1 MSTTASF
8 SREPVVTPGDSA
20 FEESKDVDFEAIQ
33 RSPEF
38 TEVRRR
44 LLRFTFPMSA
54 FFLCWYLAYV
64 LLAAYAHEF
73 MSQQVFGRVTVG
85 LLLGLS
91 QFVSTVVIMI
101 VYVNFARRK
110 IDPHTADLRDKAGAG
125 R

>member
-1 MSTTASF
+1 MSTTTSF
-8 SREPVVTPGDSA
+8 SREHGVTPGDSS
-20 FEESKDVDFEAIQ
+20 FKETKDVDFEAIQ

-44 LLRFTFPMSA
+44 LLRFTFPASV

-64 LLAAYAHEF
+64 LLAAYAHDF
-73 MSQQVFGRVTVG
+73 MSQQVFGRVTIG

-91 QFVSTVVIMI
+91 QFVTTVVIMI
-101 VYVNFARRK
+101 AYVTFARRK
-110 IDPHTADLRDKAGAG
+110 IDPHTAELRDKAGAE